1 MAHDYQLKS
10 IVLGLENW
18 AIDCGKLGKFLNLRA
33 KAIGTKPFEETKLV
47 EPTMPPPSPTASL
60 KRAADLLDH
69 VVDRND
75 DTVVFLRGTPTKTVK
90 PVPPAVKTIPTR
102 EENIRL
108 IIHWLSA
115 TSGFFKSILRL
126 YGEEPHPV
134 PPAPHPGPK
143 GEAFLLAEA
152 TAWIEKIGIDADS
165 FAAAQKIPHDP
176 SKPHYDT
183 SAEGSDIDA
192 SLIRIEL
199 GLHKIAQDVGAIGSV
214 LPYHLLRTVQ

>member
-18 AIDCGKLGKFLNLRA
+18 AIDCVKLGNFLNLRA
-33 KAIGTKPFEETKLV
+33 AAIGTRPFSETAFV
-47 EPTMPPPSPTASL
+47 APTMPLPSPTASL
-60 KRAADLLDH
+60 KKAADLLDH

-75 DTVVFLRGTPTKTVK
+75 DTVIFLRGTPTTTSKPIPPVVKTV
-90 PVPPAVKTIPTR
+90 PTR

-126 YGEEPHPV
+126 YGEEPHPH

-143 GEAFLLAEA
+143 TETYLLAEA
-152 TAWIEKIGIDADS
+152 AAWIEKIGKDADS
-165 FAAAQKIPHDP
+165 FAAAQKIQHDP
-176 SKPHYDT
+176 SRHHYDT
-183 SAEGSDIDA
+183 AVEGGEIDA
-192 SLIRIEL
+192 SLTRIEL

-214 LPYHLLRTVQ
+214 LPYHLLRNVQ